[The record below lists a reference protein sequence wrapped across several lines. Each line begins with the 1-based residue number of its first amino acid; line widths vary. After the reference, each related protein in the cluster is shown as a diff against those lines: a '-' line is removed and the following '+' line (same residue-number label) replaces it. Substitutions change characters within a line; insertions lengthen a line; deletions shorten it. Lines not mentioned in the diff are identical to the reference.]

1 MRGRFVLNVGV
12 VALLLACSA
21 ERPAA
26 ADDPLD
32 RVSFGVQRTREV
44 DNDWVTATIG
54 VTHEDADPA
63 ALAAQINEDMSW
75 ALGVAKTEA
84 RVSVRTG
91 GYRTYPVS
99 DPKRGTL
106 RLWRG
111 GQDLVLESGDAL
123 ALSELLGKLQA
134 RLQLRGIQ
142 QSVSREL
149 REAVEE
155 ELMAEVLVAYQA
167 RAERIA
173 KHMGA
178 KGQRLIELRLDTPGA
193 PPPVRLQA
201 RAMAMESDRFAPP
214 PIEGGTSTL
223 RMGAS
228 ATIALER

>member
-1 MRGRFVLNVGV
+1 MRGSFVLGVGV
-12 VALLLACSA
+12 VTLLLACGA
-21 ERPAA
+21 EQPAG

-32 RVSFGVQRTREV
+32 RVSFGIQRTREV

-63 ALAAQINEDMSW
+63 ALAERVNEDMTW
-75 ALGVAKTEA
+75 ALGVARAEA

-91 GYRTYPVS
+91 GYRTTPVS

-106 RLWRG
+106 RTWRG
-111 GQDLVLESGDAL
+111 GQDLVIESNDAQ
-123 ALSELLGKLQA
+123 ALSELLGALQA
-134 RLQLRGIQ
+134 RLQLRGIH

-149 REAVEE
+149 RESVEE
-155 ELMAEVLVAYQA
+155 ELLVEVLDAYRA

-173 KHMGA
+173 QHMGA
-178 KGQRLIELRLDTPGA
+178 KGHRLIELRLDTPGA
-193 PPPVRLQA
+193 PPPVRFQA
-201 RAMAMESDRFAPP
+201 RAMAMESARFAPP

-228 ATIALER
+228 ATIALKR